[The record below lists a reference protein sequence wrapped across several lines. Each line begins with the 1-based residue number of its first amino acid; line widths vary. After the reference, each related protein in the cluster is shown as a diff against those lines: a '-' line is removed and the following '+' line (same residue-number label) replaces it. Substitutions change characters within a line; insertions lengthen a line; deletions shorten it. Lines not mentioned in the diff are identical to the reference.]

1 MRHRIL
7 LALLIAAGAAAAAEA
22 QSQRGDNRF
31 RGLDRDS
38 DGVITRAE
46 WRGSERSFRVHDW
59 NKDGVLSGKEVRSME
74 RDEQLQWDDDT
85 HERLMRRRTDAMFVD
100 LDHNR
105 DGWVDTEEWHGAPER
120 FAALDDDR
128 NGRLSRA
135 EFLQRREGTSGTRRS
150 VPGATT
156 APSPSLQVEETPAYG
171 TGYNR
176 GLAEGREAGRGDRK
190 DGRGW
195 DLEGQREL
203 EQADS
208 GYQPSHGARAH
219 YQAGYRAGF
228 RLGYQQGFG
237 PR

>member
-1 MRHRIL
+1 MRAGL
-7 LALLIAAGAAAAAEA
+7 LMLAALIAASSSAIGEGG
-22 QSQRGDNRF
+22 QGRGNKRF
-31 RGLDRDS
+31 RGLDRDN

-59 NKDGVLSGKEVRSME
+59 NNDGVLSGNEVRAME

-85 HERLMRRRTDAMFVD
+85 HERFQRRRTEAMFVD

-105 DGWVDTEEWHGAPER
+105 DGWVDAQEWHGSPER
-120 FAALDDDR
+120 FAQLDDDR
-128 NGRLSRA
+128 NGRLSRS
-135 EFLQRREGTSGTRRS
+135 EFLQRREGTTGR
-150 VPGATT
+150 TT
-156 APSPSLQVEETPAYG
+156 APEQRLRVEETRAYG
-171 TGYNR
+171 AGYNR
-176 GLAEGREAGRGDRK
+176 GLVEGREAGSGDRK
-190 DGRGW
+190 TIGW

-208 GYQPSHGARAH
+208 GYQSALGERAH